1 MSELNK
7 QAFPAAPNSWGDPVL
22 GLTLRQH
29 AAIAMRVPMSGD
41 PELDAMIR
49 EARRLDMATAAMQ
62 GPGTASDNAEWA
74 LEAADALLAASEP
87 KKTDPEKRGNYYG
100 FVEPKKAERELWCE
114 AHGAQRCE
122 ECVPQPNAEGWIEW
136 SGGDCPV
143 PDEARVEV
151 RLRIGEIIGD
161 IASEFMWGHE
171 DDDFS
176 DGDIL
181 AYRVVK

>member
-49 EARRLDMATAAMQ
+49 EARRLDAAEKVLQGIVSVLHEGIRPTDIKHLAT
-62 GPGTASDNAEWA
+62 DA
-74 LEAADALLAASEP
+74 LNISSALLAACGP
-87 KKTDPEKRGNYYG
+87 KESLRDMTEADFDAVHG
-100 FVEPKKAERELWCE
+100 FDAAPD
-114 AHGAQRCE
+114 
-122 ECVPQPNAEGWIEW
+122 GWIEW
-136 SGGDCPV
+136 HGGARPV
-143 PDEARVEV
+143 TEDTLVRVMLSDGEEDENRADEYRWEHY
-151 RLRIGEIIGD
+151 GSPGD
-161 IASEFMWGHE
+161 I
-171 DDDFS
+171 
-176 DGDIL
+176 I